1 MSPWLVLVPVA
12 ISVSTPAW
20 AARGCE
26 TVSSLVE
33 LREQS
38 ARGEAAFANL
48 DMATLE
54 AARADAMARLP
65 CVQEVVGP
73 GDAAA
78 FHRLMGLYAFA
89 SGDRAQVA
97 PEFHAA
103 RKLEPGYTFPEHV
116 APPGHPLI
124 EAYSE
129 AAQLD
134 EGDLQFPIAPRG
146 GWINVGGVRGAPRG
160 VGSAAVLQV
169 FEADGAIVETLYLPA
184 GYALPTW
191 GRAEDTGGRQGAHI
205 GLISATGGTA
215 LAAAG
220 LYAVARGYEQQ
231 FQTTDDAKELEVLQ
245 ARTNGFAAGAIGA
258 GLVSLGLV
266 GVTVLT
272 W

>member
-1 MSPWLVLVPVA
+1 MSLWIAFVPVA
-12 ISVSTPAW
+12 ISVSSPAW

-26 TVSSLVE
+26 TPSTLVE

-38 ARGEAAFANL
+38 ARGEVAFANL

-54 AARADAMARLP
+54 SARAEAMARLP
-65 CVQEVVGP
+65 CVEEVVGP
-73 GDAAA
+73 NDAAA
-78 FHRLMGLYAFA
+78 FHRLMGLYAFV
-89 SGDRAQVA
+89 SGDREQVA

-129 AAQLD
+129 AALLN
-134 EGDLQFPIAPRG
+134 EGDLQFPIAPKG

-160 VGSAAVLQV
+160 VGSAAILQV
-169 FEADGAIVETLYLPA
+169 FDGDGAIVETLYLPA

-191 GRAEDTGGRQGAHI
+191 GRVEDDGARRGMHI
-205 GLISATGGTA
+205 GLISATGGTT

-231 FQTTDDAKELEVLQ
+231 FEATTDPAELEPLQ
-245 ARTNGFAAGAIGA
+245 ARTNAFAAGAIGA
-258 GLVSLGLV
+258 GLLSLGLV